1 MNAPMTPQMRAQM
14 QQLEQ
19 KQRLLEQN
27 KQAALVQLRIIQSLL
42 AQRPVSR

>member
-27 KQAALVQLRIIQSLL
+27 KQAALVQLRIIQSML
-42 AQRPVSR
+42 AQKPVAR

>member
-1 MNAPMTPQMRAQM
+1 MNAPMTPQMLAQM

-27 KQAALVQLRIIQSLL
+27 KQAALVQLRIIQSML
-42 AQRPVSR
+42 AQKPLPK